1 MATTQLNQPQLGPSP
16 GTLADSAIP
25 LGSVKRLAAGTGIA
39 VSGRLLGRGTRLL
52 VDVALAR
59 LLGPKQFGLYAIG
72 WTVTRITTLISS
84 LGLNTG
90 VIRFGSR
97 YWRQDDARFKGVIIQ
112 SLVTAGVSATVLSL
126 VCFSNAKWLS
136 QTFFHKPDL
145 APVLRWFALS
155 FPLVTV
161 LAVAA
166 ASTRISQRMKFAVLA
181 EDVSQPAVELVLV
194 IILVGV
200 FGGGLV
206 GSMVARI
213 GSLIFALILAFRYL
227 VKLFACLAAP
237 DLSSKFPGTAL
248 LAFSLPASMT
258 GVLGVLSLWINRLIV
273 GHYRLPAEVGIY
285 QAASYIPV
293 SVAIVVDAVGAIFS
307 PMAAD
312 LSQRSQLAMM
322 QELYKVSTKW
332 TLYAVI
338 PLILIMCFA
347 PVELMTVLFGTSYAA
362 GAHVL
367 VIMAV
372 GQLLNAASGCVGI
385 LLVMSGHQKI
395 TSAVFAAMFALNL
408 LLSVLLIPRWGIAGA
423 AWATVCTGAG
433 LWIPLLLIAWHLL
446 RAQPYD
452 RRYLK
457 LLLATL
463 LALVAVLLPSPGTS
477 AFVRLLQVSALA
489 VGVFWGTL
497 LFAGLDAE
505 DRQFTNRIRARL
517 GLSEQL

>member
-161 LAVAA
+161 AAVAA

-181 EDVSQPAVELVLV
+181 EDVSQPAVELFL
-194 IILVGV
+194 ILILVGLLRS
-200 FGGGLV
+200 GLV
-206 GSMVARI
+206 GAIVAFT
-213 GSLIFALILAFRYL
+213 GSLIFAVILGFRYL
-227 VKLFACLAAP
+227 VKLFPCLAAREVA
-237 DLSSKFPGTAL
+237 SKIPGRAL
-248 LAFSLPASMT
+248 IAFSLPASLT
-258 GVLGVLSLWINRLIV
+258 GVLGVLGVWVNRLFV
-273 GHYRLPAEVGIY
+273 GYYRSSAEAGIY
-285 QAASYIPV
+285 QVASYIPV
-293 SVAIVVDAVGAIFS
+293 SVAIVVGAVGAIFS
-307 PMAAD
+307 PMTAD

-332 TLYAVI
+332 TLYAAV
-338 PLILIMCFA
+338 PPILIMCFA
-347 PVELMTVLFGTSYAA
+347 PSDLLTVLFGAAYAT
-362 GAHVL
+362 GAHAL
-367 VIMAV
+367 VIMAI
-372 GQLLNAASGCVGI
+372 GQLLNAASGCIGI

-395 TSAVFAAMFALNL
+395 TSALFAAMFALNMV
-408 LLSVLLIPRWGIAGA
+408 LSALFIPRWGIVGA
-423 AWATVCTGAG
+423 AWAMICTGAG
-433 LWIPLLLIAWHLL
+433 LWIPALLIGWHLL
-446 RAQPYD
+446 RVQPYD
-452 RRYLK
+452 RRYIK
-457 LLLATL
+457 LLLATF
-463 LALVAVLLPSPGTS
+463 LACVAMLLPNPGTS
-477 AFVRLLQVSALA
+477 AVGRLLVVSALA

-497 LFAGLDAE
+497 LFVGLDAE
-505 DRQFTNRIRARL
+505 DRQFTNRIRACL
-517 GLSEQL
+517 ALS